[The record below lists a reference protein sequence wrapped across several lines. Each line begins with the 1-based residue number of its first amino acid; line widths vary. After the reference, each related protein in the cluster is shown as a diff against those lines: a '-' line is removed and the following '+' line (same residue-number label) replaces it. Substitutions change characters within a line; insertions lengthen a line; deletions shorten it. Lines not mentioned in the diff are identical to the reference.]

1 MTGNKPEAEV
11 AINHDLI
18 ETLLNEFVPEFANEP
33 LEFHDA
39 GWDNEIHRLGT
50 DHAVRLPRREM
61 AAELVRNEQRWLP
74 ELAPT
79 LPLPIPAP
87 VHAGKPAF
95 GFPWNWSIVPWHPG
109 VPLVHAPP
117 LDTDV
122 LMEQMSGFLNA
133 LHVPAP
139 DDAPSNPYR
148 GTPLSERTELVSARI
163 SEIADT
169 LRSTGFD
176 PDAVL
181 AVWETLAETP
191 EWGGAPL
198 WLHGDLHPLNLLV
211 RGGRISAV
219 IDFGDIT
226 AGDPATDLS
235 VAWMLFE
242 TNDARNNFRKQS
254 TIDGRSVDI
263 HTWNRARAW
272 ALSHATG
279 VLANAGDTP
288 DLRRMSITTLTHV
301 MGS

>member
-11 AINHDLI
+11 TINHDLI
-18 ETLLNEFVPEFANEP
+18 ETLLNEFVPEFAKEP
-33 LEFHDA
+33 LEFHAA

-50 DHAVRLPRREM
+50 THAVRLPRREA

-74 ELAPT
+74 ELAPS

-87 VHAGKPAF
+87 VHEGKPAF
-95 GFPWNWSIVPWHPG
+95 GFPWHWSIVPWLPG
-109 VPLVHAPP
+109 VPLVHAPA
-117 LDTDV
+117 LESETLID
-122 LMEQMSGFLNA
+122 QMTEFLNA

-139 DDAPSNPYR
+139 DDAPRNPFR
-148 GTPLSERTELVSARI
+148 GTPLSERVDTVADRI
-163 SEIADT
+163 REISPT
-169 LRSTGFD
+169 LRATGFD

-191 EWGGAPL
+191 EWGGTPL
-198 WLHGDLHPLNLLV
+198 WVHGDLHPLNLLV
-211 RGGRISAV
+211 RGGKLSAV

-226 AGDPATDLS
+226 FGDPATDLS
-235 VAWMLFE
+235 VAWMLFP
-242 TNDARNNFRKQS
+242 TNDARNSFRKRS
-254 TIDGRSVDI
+254 TIDGHSVDI

-279 VLANAGDTP
+279 VLANAADTP